1 MSYRQT
7 QQKERPFAFQIVK
20 GGVLSL
26 LFSVLFTLLFSLI
39 LLLFSLP
46 DAVILPINQTLKVLS
61 IALAVFFSVRDEKGW
76 LKGLLI
82 GVIATMLTTFAFSFL
97 GGGLSFSW
105 LIFAEIAYC
114 AAAGAAMGMVSVNVF
129 R

>member
-1 MSYRQT
+1 MSYRQSG
-7 QQKERPFAFQIVK
+7 QSQSSFPFQILK
-20 GGVLSL
+20 GGMLSL
-26 LFSVLFTLLFSLI
+26 LFSVLFALLFSLI
-39 LLLFSLP
+39 LLIFSIP
-46 DAVILPINQTLKVLS
+46 DSAILPVNQTLKVLA

-76 LKGLLI
+76 LKGLFI

-97 GGGLSFSW
+97 GGGWSLSW

-114 AAAGAAMGMVSVNVF
+114 AASGAVMGMVSVNVF